1 MASEHSS
8 PDTNVAVVMVPLPAQ
23 GHLNQLL
30 HLSCR
35 LASATSLPIHY
46 IGTATHIRQAK
57 LRAHGIR
64 AQGITFHEFPTPL
77 FENPQP
83 NPHSSAQFPEHIY
96 PSASATVTYLRGPVH
111 ALVDDLSKKH
121 ERVVIVYDSLMS
133 YVMQDVDRIPNAE
146 SYRFWSI
153 SALMVYFLD
162 WHARGRRTRPNLL
175 GNVESILREIP
186 GTDTLFPNMP
196 SELRSNSKASV
207 SGNIYNTSRA
217 LEGPFLDSLELG
229 GKAAQKQ
236 WALGPFNPVE
246 INSTERRPHE
256 CLDWLDRQEPDSVI
270 FVSFGTTSC
279 FTDEQIEEIALG
291 LERSRH
297 KFVWALRDADK
308 GDIFRGEIREPVL
321 PEGFEERVKG
331 RGMVV
336 REWAPQLEILAN
348 RGTGGFLSHCGWNS
362 CMESM
367 TMGVPVATW
376 PVHSDQL
383 VNAALL
389 TNVLKV
395 GIEVRE
401 WTCGPVVVP
410 SGVVAEAI
418 ARLMGS
424 GEGDEIRERAK
435 ELAISLRSSVAEGG
449 VSHEEMKSFITHIT
463 RWK

>member
-1 MASEHSS
+1 MASENSS
-8 PDTNVAVVMVPLPAQ
+8 LENSNVAVVMVPLPAQ

-30 HLSCR
+30 HLSRR
-35 LASATSLPIHY
+35 LASAANLPIHY
-46 IGTATHIRQAK
+46 VGTTTHIRQAK

-64 AQGITFHEFPTPL
+64 AHGITFHEFPTPL

-96 PSASATVTYLRGPVH
+96 PSASATATSLRGPVH
-111 ALVDDLSKKH
+111 ALVENLSQKH
-121 ERVVIVYDSLMS
+121 ERVVIVYDSSMP
-133 YVMQDVDRIPNAE
+133 YVVKDVDRIPNAE

-162 WHARGRRTRPNLL
+162 WHASGRRRRRSNLL
-175 GNVESILREIP
+175 GEEIESILREIP
-186 GTDTLFPNMP
+186 GTETLFPNMP
-196 SELRSNSKASV
+196 SELRSNSKESV
-207 SGNIYNTSRA
+207 LGNIYNTSRA
-217 LEGPFLDSLELG
+217 LEGPFLDSL
-229 GKAAQKQ
+229 AAQKQ

-246 INSTERRPHE
+246 IDTTERRPSG
-256 CLDWLDRQEPDSVI
+256 CLDWLDRQEPDSVM

-279 FTDEQIEEIALG
+279 FTDEQIEEIAIG

-362 CMESM
+362 CVESM
-367 TMGVPVATW
+367 SMGVPVAAW

-383 VNAALL
+383 VNAVLL
-389 TNVLKV
+389 TKVLKV

-401 WTCGPVVVP
+401 RTCGPIVVP
-410 SGVVAEAI
+410 SGVVAEAVG
-418 ARLMGS
+418 RLMGS

-435 ELAISLRSSVAEGG
+435 ELGVSLRSYVKEGG
-449 VSHEEMKSFITHIT
+449 VGHEEMESFITHIT
-463 RWK
+463 RGE